1 MVTSK
6 ILKHIGLR
14 LDSWDG
20 RPNSSVFQVGSS
32 GLQTDL
38 GAFVGSFGRL
48 AQVKE
53 EKAAGREL
61 SLSPPS
67 RAFFD

>member
-1 MVTSK
+1 
-6 ILKHIGLR
+6 
-14 LDSWDG
+14 
-20 RPNSSVFQVGSS
+20 VGSS
-32 GLQTDL
+32 GLQTDF

-67 RAFFD
+67 RAFLDESLHLLYQVDANLGQVYFF